1 MGKLIMGL
9 IIFQLMASVVASF
22 MQGGGGYIAEP
33 LEANMGASD
42 TTIYVLTTAEFL
54 APSIVTID
62 NEQIAVSAVASPTS
76 LTVSQRGYAGT
87 GATPHYQLSSNNL
100 ETMVY
105 SGSAVLANNTMQVRV
120 VTLQNSLDSG
130 SVLSI
135 GGAIVGL
142 VGTFLASPLTFFN
155 SDLWMFSAIYMAIA
169 AALIIILAI
178 AILGSLHIF

>member
-1 MGKLIMGL
+1 
-9 IIFQLMASVVASF
+9 
-22 MQGGGGYIAEP
+22 
-33 LEANMGASD
+33 
-42 TTIYVLTTAEFL
+42 
-54 APSIVTID
+54 
-62 NEQIAVSAVASPTS
+62 
-76 LTVSQRGYAGT
+76 
-87 GATPHYQLSSNNL
+87 
-100 ETMVY
+100 MVY

-130 SVLSI
+130 NVLSI